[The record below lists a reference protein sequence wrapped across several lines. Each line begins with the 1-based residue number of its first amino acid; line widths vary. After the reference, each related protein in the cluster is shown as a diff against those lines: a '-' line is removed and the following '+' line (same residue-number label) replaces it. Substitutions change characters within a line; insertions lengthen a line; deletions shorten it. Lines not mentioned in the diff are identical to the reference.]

1 MTNTLLNKVS
11 PGLVTA
17 MVKGERRLPLSAVVV
32 QTR

>member
-1 MTNTLLNKVS
+1 MTKTLLNVSS
-11 PGLVTA
+11 PGLESA